1 MQDNLEKLEE
11 IYVAEDVD
19 DETREDN
26 LAIIREWR
34 SKLIKLDEYASWK
47 EHPVTQEIVAKAKKS
62 YVDHSLLLARSRD
75 LTDSAR
81 QSLWGKQDAMLWL
94 IALTSDDAKK
104 EIAHI
109 QSLIAR
115 ALSDA

>member
-19 DETREDN
+19 EETREDN
-26 LAIIREWR
+26 LSLIREWR
-34 SKLIKLDEYASWK
+34 SKLIKLDEYAGWK
-47 EHPVTQEIVAKAKKS
+47 DHPVTQNIVAQAKKS

-94 IALTSDDAKK
+94 ISLASDDAQK
-104 EIAHI
+104 EIAGI
-109 QSLIAR
+109 EEMIAR
-115 ALSDA
+115 ALAEA